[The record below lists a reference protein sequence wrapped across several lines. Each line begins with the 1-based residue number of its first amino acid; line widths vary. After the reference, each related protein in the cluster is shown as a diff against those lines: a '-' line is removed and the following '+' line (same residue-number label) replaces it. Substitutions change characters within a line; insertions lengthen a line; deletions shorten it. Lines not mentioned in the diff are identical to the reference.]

1 MFESTRW
8 RAKVADFSHSM
19 LETRQADQ
27 TGQQYFLV
35 GGTQQY
41 SAPEWKTKLSTASL
55 FKTDVFSY
63 GLILG
68 SVIVGSD
75 IFDKFCEAKRHG
87 RTMEEC
93 RHNFD
98 LMKQSNKLR
107 KYIIDLLYWADDTD
121 LASRHDDISSTQVLL
136 DLSLQHDPTKRDL
149 EQIIIELTR
158 YLALFRI
165 RSSPKTPRS

>member
-8 RAKVADFSHSM
+8 RAKVADFSHSI
-19 LETRQADQ
+19 LD
-27 TGQQYFLV
+27 TGQAGQTSQQDFLV

-41 SAPEWKTKLSTASL
+41 SAPEWKMKLSIANL

-68 SVIVGSD
+68 SVMVGSD

-93 RHNFD
+93 KHNFD

-107 KYIIDLLYWADDTD
+107 EYIIDLLYWADDTD

-136 DLSLQHDPTKRDL
+136 DLSLQHNPTKRDL
-149 EQIIIELTR
+149 EQIIVELTR
-158 YLALFRI
+158 
-165 RSSPKTPRS
+165 